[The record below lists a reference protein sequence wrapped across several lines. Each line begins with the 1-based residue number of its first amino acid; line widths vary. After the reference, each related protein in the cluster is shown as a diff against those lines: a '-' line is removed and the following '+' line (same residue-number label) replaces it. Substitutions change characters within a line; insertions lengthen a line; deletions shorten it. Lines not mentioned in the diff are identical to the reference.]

1 MSARLVYLIGPSG
14 SGKDSLLQWL
24 LQNIQPNFPLHLA
37 RRCITRATQA
47 SGEQHEPVSHAQW
60 DRLRDAGALALHW
73 QANGLSYGV
82 RSTELAPLA
91 LGHCVLVNGSRAHL
105 VEARQRL
112 PELTAVHISVTAERL
127 QQRLTQRGREDA
139 KAVES
144 RLRRNQSLPA
154 PAGCADISNDG
165 TIEVAGAALL
175 AVVQGLLPA
184 ATAQRV

>member
-1 MSARLVYLIGPSG
+1 MNARLVYLVGPSG

-24 LQNIQPNFPLHLA
+24 LQNIQPDVPLHLA

-47 SGEQHEPVSHAQW
+47 SGEQHESVSPAQW
-60 DRLRDAGALALHW
+60 LRLRDAGALALHW

-82 RSTELAPLA
+82 RSAELAPLA

-105 VEARQRL
+105 DEARQRF
-112 PELTAVHISVTAERL
+112 PELTAVHISVSAERL

-139 KAVES
+139 QAVES
-144 RLRRNQSLPA
+144 RLRRNQNLPA

-165 TIEVAGAALL
+165 PIEVAGAALL
-175 AVVQGLLPA
+175 AVVQRLLPA
-184 ATAQRV
+184 AAVQRV